1 MPKRTAGGKII
12 EFVRENDWQV
22 CMRVKAALITGLII
36 AACLSV
42 TARAQY
48 GGVSAP
54 VCVVELRD
62 KSGQPVAWAG
72 KGFAVRIA
80 GRDYFLTTAHGMCEG
95 MGGTPQSVLEQIGSP
110 SLRSFTREDLGTAGR
125 SLLVGSIDGRLDSDV
140 MVFEISYS
148 VRLQPLSIAPTL
160 PAVGT
165 RVWVLSKDGENF
177 SNNSSVDKFAGTVST
192 SSMSGIF
199 VKLDG
204 PLTALHS
211 SGSPVVDAKNQ
222 VVGMVCGTGAERKS
236 VGCNPALA
244 IYQRLYA
251 AGQTQRTRSPS
262 GVQTFR

>member
-1 MPKRTAGGKII
+1 MTGKI
-12 EFVRENDWQV
+12 
-22 CMRVKAALITGLII
+22 ALIMSVLLTACLNI
-36 AACLSV
+36 AAN
-42 TARAQY
+42 AQY
-48 GGVSAP
+48 GGGSAP

-62 KSGQPVAWAG
+62 KSGQPIAHAG
-72 KGFAVRIA
+72 KGFAMKIA
-80 GRDYFLTTAHGMCEG
+80 GRDYFVTTAHGMCEG
-95 MGGTPQSVLEQIGSP
+95 MGGTPKSVLDSIGALA
-110 SLRSFTREDLGTAGR
+110 LRNFTQQELGTAGR
-125 SLLVGSIDGRLDSDV
+125 CLFIGSNNGRLDADV
-140 MVFEISYS
+140 MVFEMSYS
-148 VRLQPLSIAPTL
+148 TRLQPLTIAPTL
-160 PAVGT
+160 PPVGT

-177 SNNSSVDKFAGTVST
+177 SSNGSVDKFAGTVST

-251 AGQTQRTRSPS
+251 GGQTGRAGAPP
-262 GVQTFR
+262 GVQTYR